1 MTTQAR
7 HNLPKPRPGR
17 WHRYIAPVSAPMLP
31 VSAILSSWLGSVL
44 TGHAPLDGLLESL
57 QVTGPEQTVVGL
69 EDEPLTLVLAVGR
82 LRRLGASGC
91 SLALPA
97 PGDPAGLAG
106 PSAFNERALEAGQA
120 VVVTGSGLGLVPES
134 SPHGITWR
142 AQGGQEPPPP
152 DLSQAGSDLRRQL
165 METTQRLVELDV
177 ARWRPEIA
185 DVLSDLR
192 RDSAALLPPNFGARR
207 VETVD
212 RAMLCREVVGLAVE
226 HEGGAVTAAEIEARR
241 LALVPLDRAARHA
254 LVAACSV

>member
-1 MTTQAR
+1 M
-7 HNLPKPRPGR
+7 
-17 WHRYIAPVSAPMLP
+17 SAPLLP

-44 TGHAPLDGLLESL
+44 AGHAALDAMLEAL
-57 QVTGPEQTVVGL
+57 GATGPEQTVVGL
-69 EDEPLTLVLAVGR
+69 EDDPLPLVLAVGT

-106 PSAFNERALEAGQA
+106 PPAFNERALETGQA
-120 VVVTGSGLGLVPES
+120 VVVTGSGLGLVPEP
-134 SPHGITWR
+134 SPHGIAWR
-142 AQGGQEPPPP
+142 AQPAHEPPPP

-192 RDSAALLPPNFGARR
+192 HDNAAPLPPRLGSRR

-212 RAMLCREVVGLAVE
+212 RALLCREVVGLAVT